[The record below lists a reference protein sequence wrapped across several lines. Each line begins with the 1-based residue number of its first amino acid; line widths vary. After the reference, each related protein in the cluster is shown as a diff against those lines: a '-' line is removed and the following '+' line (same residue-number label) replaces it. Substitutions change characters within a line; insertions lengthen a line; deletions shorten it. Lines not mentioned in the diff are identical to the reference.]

1 MPAPSRLSPSLRPA
15 LLLCALLLCLLP
27 GMGLAN
33 LPLGLGGARGTS
45 ADPEAQAKALAD
57 MRDQAT
63 AYEAEAQSLEQRR
76 EALRA
81 EAAGAPARAD
91 ALEKAL
97 AVDTRRSL
105 ASWSARLPRTTDI
118 EALEAA
124 LEQERVAVSEL
135 RERVESVTAELS
147 RVFAQPTGNQVFAGE
162 VERRI
167 AELAAPVV
175 ALSGESV
182 EMTQA
187 RRERNAA
194 ERRKLQADLALRQDQ
209 QDLGGTRQRLQELEL
224 RALRH
229 ELDQRT
235 PRLAL
240 LQERIATAGREELE
254 ALAAR
259 QAERAELF
267 APQGGPAAE
276 VAAGNVL
283 LAQELLQTNERLA
296 SRRRYLAE
304 QDAALARDL
313 AGLRDSVSRV
323 ELGGRSEQV
332 GNWLWAELRRLE
344 PEAALRDELERLE
357 KTLGELRLRMVAL
370 NEQQRELA
378 DPGQAA
384 EKIHRTAPGVDD
396 EGAAAVA
403 REDDPLPD
411 LLRAR
416 LELIDRLEPLIWRR
430 INTLEQSERS
440 LNARI
445 AANRELRQTLD
456 RHLLWIRSHPPM
468 DAAWLALVPASLADL
483 VKPGRFATTFDLLRR
498 SFAESSLPY
507 LAAAL
512 VVLLAF
518 GLRHQARGRI
528 AGLADVM
535 REVRIGPTLRA
546 LGWTVAAALPWL
558 VLLLASGALLQTL
571 GEPGKYS
578 DSLGKA
584 LASLALPA
592 TTLVFLRWLVRERG
606 LAHAH
611 FRWSRPRREALA
623 RWLPRVMAVLL
634 PLYFIVSLAFIRNQD
649 LAITVQARV
658 AMLAGSLFSAWVLW
672 RLLAPDQLTHRR
684 GASIEPSRRR
694 RALRVLLPSV
704 LLACAVMVVDG
715 YVYSA
720 AIAFQALFASVGV
733 VTAVAVANGLLG
745 RWFVLGER
753 RLALRR
759 LALRR
764 EAEAQAR
771 AEGSEAAADGG
782 EAITP
787 DTEDEITLEKVN
799 SQTRSLLR
807 AITLT
812 LAVVGLVV
820 VWSGVLPAFARV
832 GDFTL
837 WTITETAADGAEA
850 LVPVTLTAVT
860 LGLLVLAL
868 TVVAARNLPGLIEI
882 GLLSKVHMDAA
893 SRYATTSVS
902 RYVIVL
908 VGTVVGLGLLGLR
921 WGQLQWMVAALTVG
935 LGFGLQEIFANFVS
949 GLILLFE
956 RPFRVGDVITVNNL
970 DGTVTRIR
978 TRATTLLDFDNK
990 EIVVPN
996 KTFITG
1002 QLVNWTLSDEITRIT
1017 IKVGVDY
1024 GTDPATVHR
1033 LLMQAADENPR
1044 VLKDRPPQSWLLEF
1058 GASTLDFELRV
1069 FVGAM
1074 ADRLAVR
1081 NEINTRLISLFEEN
1095 GIAFAYPQLDLHVRD
1110 VPERL
1115 AASREAREEEAA
1127 PAKKTR
1133 RRPAREPGEEPG

>member
-1 MPAPSRLSPSLRPA
+1 MPALSRLSPSLRPA

-27 GMGLAN
+27 GMGLAS

-45 ADPEAQAKALAD
+45 ADPEAQAKALAEI
-57 MRDQAT
+57 RDQA
-63 AYEAEAQSLEQRR
+63 AAAEAEAQSLEQRR

-81 EAAGAPARAD
+81 EAAGAPARAEV
-91 ALEKAL
+91 LEKAL

-105 ASWSARLPRTTDI
+105 ASWSARLPRTTNI

-135 RERVESVTAELS
+135 RGRVESVTAELS
-147 RVFAQPTGNQVFAGE
+147 RVFAQPTGNQTSTGE
-162 VERRI
+162 LERRI

-175 ALSGESV
+175 ALSGESE

-187 RRERNAA
+187 RRQRNAA

-259 QAERAELF
+259 QAERAGLF

-283 LAQELLQTNERLA
+283 LARELLQTNERLA

-344 PEAALRDELERLE
+344 PEAALRDELGRLE

-378 DPGQAA
+378 DAEQAA
-384 EKIHRTAPGVDD
+384 ERIRRTAPGVDD
-396 EGAAAVA
+396 EGAAAA
-403 REDDPLPD
+403 THEDDPLPD

-430 INTLEQSERS
+430 ISTLEQSERS

-445 AANRELRQTLD
+445 AANRDLRQTLD
-456 RHLLWIRSHPPM
+456 RHLLWIRSHPPI
-468 DAAWLALVPASLADL
+468 DSAWLALVPASLADL
-483 VKPGRFATTFDLLRR
+483 VKPERFATTFDLLQR

-518 GLRHQARGRI
+518 GLRHRARGRI
-528 AGLADVM
+528 AGLADVL

-558 VLLLASGALLQTL
+558 VLLLAAGALLQTL

-592 TTLVFLRWLVRERG
+592 ATLVFLRWLVRERG

-623 RWLPRVMAVLL
+623 RWIPRVMMVLL

-658 AMLAGSLFSAWVLW
+658 AMLAGSLFCAWVLW

-694 RALRVLLPSV
+694 RALRVLLPLG
-704 LLACAVMVVDG
+704 LLACAVMAIDG
-715 YVYSA
+715 YVYSV
-720 AIAFQALFASVGV
+720 AIVFQALFASVGV

-771 AEGSEAAADGG
+771 AEGSEAVVDGG

-787 DTEDEITLEKVN
+787 EAEDEITLEKVN

-832 GDFTL
+832 GDFAL
-837 WTITETAADGAEA
+837 WSITETAADGAEA

-882 GLLSKVHMDAA
+882 GLLSKVDMDAA

-1081 NEINTRLISLFEEN
+1081 NEINTRLITLFEEN

-1110 VPERL
+1110 VPELL
-1115 AASREAREEEAA
+1115 AASREAREE
-1127 PAKKTR
+1127 PR
-1133 RRPAREPGEEPG
+1133 